1 MATALPRS
9 GVTDPVAVLIAGPII
24 GPFLL
29 THDESGIPRAS
40 ATVLIEVDAV
50 CKVECICEDVLSG
63 EIYARDLIAAARR
76 ARVLRVPGLRLG
88 RRYSLGICINSAK
101 ERMQTCF
108 HTPDNAGADINMCIL
123 SGYKPTEHL
132 PDEPDIL
139 SDVAKRLG
147 TPWNGLDVVIHIGF
161 RASFVAAVQE
171 TALVLYRNNN
181 SRQIGQNSSQNSK
194 TRRALEHHVLERFR
208 DEYRATCSTPSM
220 RAILASSTNIFTGC
234 ARTLLASA
242 SALPACDRRRFEATE
257 AIVPDTEVED
267 ADKEWRVAVLQAIH
281 LALRV
286 SFEWLPRL

>member
-63 EIYARDLIAAARR
+63 EVYARDLIAAARR

-88 RRYSLGICINSAK
+88 RRYSLGIRINSAK

-108 HTPDNAGADINMCIL
+108 HTPDSAGADVNMCIL

-139 SDVAKRLG
+139 SDVAKRLR

-171 TALVLYRNNN
+171 TALVLYRIFGQD
-181 SRQIGQNSSQNSK
+181 SQIH
-194 TRRALEHHVLERFR
+194 TARVARRERRAI
-208 DEYRATCSTPSM
+208 YRS
-220 RAILASSTNIFTGC
+220 
-234 ARTLLASA
+234 
-242 SALPACDRRRFEATE
+242 
-257 AIVPDTEVED
+257 VETFD
-267 ADKEWRVAVLQAIH
+267 SVSK
-281 LALRV
+281 RV
-286 SFEWLPRL
+286 SYNA